1 MSQPHDPHAQS
12 EHVDASDILGSIPVG
27 FPLAHTHTP
36 TQATH
41 SAGVEWR
48 GLAGL
53 VQHMATAAV
62 AAGQAYSA
70 TILSA
75 TISISPPIMCQGGG
89 QDEWAEKRKLLSVYS
104 P

>member
-36 TQATH
+36 IAHKQ
-41 SAGVEWR
+41 EWR
-48 GLAGL
+48 GEAGL

-70 TILSA
+70 TILSFRLPLCA
-75 TISISPPIMCQGGG
+75 KVVPKTSG
-89 QDEWAEKRKLLSVYS
+89 QKNESS
-104 P
+104 

>member
-36 TQATH
+36 IAHKQ
-41 SAGVEWR
+41 EWR
-48 GLAGL
+48 GEAGL
-53 VQHMATAAV
+53 AQHMATAAV

-75 TISISPPIMCQGGG
+75 TISISPPIMCQGDA
-89 QDEWAEKRKLLSVYS
+89 QDEWAEKRKLMSVLN
-104 P
+104 